1 MRFLAMTVTLLLLAP
16 TPCRAACQVDHYN
29 FYHGSE
35 VSTTMYVTSGAQCSI
50 DFQISGKSSID
61 SIAITKQARH
71 GAASWNGSAA
81 YAKVRYK
88 SSPGYKGQDE
98 FSFDILGPSQR
109 SSSPASVRVSVE
121 VR

>member
-1 MRFLAMTVTLLLLAP
+1 MTVTLLLLAP